1 MASIYLKKTLW
12 EYKFNKLSHL
22 ILALKYY
29 AQIYFSIV
37 KCKLIYPKSK
47 VIGIL
52 LAEHFGDIIASEPIL
67 PALLQKYPGSKIFWI
82 IKPSFKAVLEHHPLI
97 HQVIEEKNLLTSI
110 FLTIANPFDYFYNLH
125 LNELRKD
132 AFFNW
137 KLKNTKALELN
148 LLKENYLIN
157 HNLLEVYS
165 QLADL
170 GKIQEH
176 PNIYLNR
183 EAFKNP
189 FQEPY
194 WVINHKSNNHL
205 KEWPKENWEKVMQLA
220 MDNFDVKVIELG
232 LEDALCITH
241 PNFLSLVGKTS
252 LEQSMKIIQGAS
264 FYLGVD
270 TGPSHCANAFQI
282 SSLIRLG
289 DFVNFRNYQVF
300 SGAFQNGQIAKLF
313 YNQHGP
319 ASELP
324 IEEVWNELSKIYLK
338 QQNLELSPSH
348 NL

>member
-110 FLTIANPFDYFYNLH
+110 FLNRYNPFHLFYNLH
-125 LNELRKD
+125 LNRLRKD
-132 AFFNW
+132 AFYDSELENS
-137 KLKNTKALELN
+137 KAYDLN
-148 LLKENYLIN
+148 LTIYNYYQSN
-157 HNLLEVYS
+157 NLLSVFS

-170 GKIQEH
+170 GKIEGYPQ
-176 PNIYLNR
+176 IYLN
-183 EAFKNP
+183 KTPVQLP
-189 FQEPY
+189 FEKY
-194 WVINHKSNNHL
+194 WVINHQSNDVER
-205 KEWPKENWEKVMQLA
+205 EWPKENWATIIERA
-220 MDNFDVKVIELG
+220 ISEWDVNIIEIG
-232 LEDALCITH
+232 INSRISFSH
-241 PNFLSLVGKTS
+241 PKFLSLVGRTS
-252 LEQSMKIIQGAS
+252 LEESMKIIQKSS
-264 FYLGVD
+264 FFLGVD
-270 TGPSHCANAFQI
+270 TGPTHCANAFKI
-282 SSLIRLG
+282 PALVLCG
-289 DFVNFRNYQVF
+289 DFKNFRNYKSY
-300 SGAFQNGQIAKLF
+300 SGAYQLDGIANIYF
-313 YNQHGP
+313 NSQGP
-319 ASELP
+319 ASELT
-324 IEEVWNELSKIYLK
+324 INEVWEQLSKTYLK
-338 QQNLELSPSH
+338 QQDLELSPSH